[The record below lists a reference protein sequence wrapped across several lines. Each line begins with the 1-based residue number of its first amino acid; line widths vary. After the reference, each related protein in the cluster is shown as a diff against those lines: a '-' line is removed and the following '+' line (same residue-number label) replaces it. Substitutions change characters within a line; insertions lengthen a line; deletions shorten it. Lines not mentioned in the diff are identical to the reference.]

1 LRNNNILPPQEESKA
16 KNLDKS
22 DAVVKKFT
30 SLQNTLVSQ
39 NSRHHESIKG
49 FIKEFKFKIA
59 EK

>member
-1 LRNNNILPPQEESKA
+1 LRINNILPPQEESKA

-39 NSRHHESIKG
+39 NSRHHERIKG
-49 FIKEFKFKIA
+49 FIKEF
-59 EK
+59 